1 MSLPAH
7 YCNSIFHFILSSEQ
21 LCKIFIRMRSLKMER
36 RHRFSSV
43 TQSYLILCDP
53 MNCSTPGFPVHHQL
67 PELAQ
72 THVHWVGDVS
82 LCHPLL
88 LLPSIFPST
97 GVFSKESVLQIRGTK
112 YWSFSFSVS
121 PSNEYSG
128 LISFRIDRFDLLAV
142 QGYLSNMPQFFQ
154 KTRTKSILC
163 NFMFFLLSAPHLWA
177 RRLRQSCCLNTNWLY
192 EGRTSTCSLW
202 IIICEFGSNDLIN
215 THSLFWK

>member
-1 MSLPAH
+1 M
-7 YCNSIFHFILSSEQ
+7 
-21 LCKIFIRMRSLKMER
+21 
-36 RHRFSSV
+36 
-43 TQSYLILCDP
+43 D
-53 MNCSTPGFPVHHQL
+53 CSMPDFPVHYQL
-67 PELAQ
+67 QELAQ
-72 THVHWVGDVS
+72 THVHWVGDAMQPS
-82 LCHPLL
+82 YPLL
-88 LLPSIFPST
+88 SPSLLASVFPSIR
-97 GVFSKESVLQIRGTK
+97 VFSNESGLCIKWRK
-112 YWSFSFSVS
+112 YLCFSFGIS
-121 PSNEYSG
+121 PSNEHSG
-128 LISFRIDRFDLLAV
+128 LISCRIDWFDLLAV